1 MNLPVTCFVL
11 TLCNVILGARKFEA
25 ILWTGCRGYTDSS
38 RRAFVFHSF
47 NFHTSFLGILCGVS
61 SFGIYS
67 KQLMSVKALNFT
79 GLAANIH
86 LLLSS
91 LIKERALNAPFLAN
105 LTSSVNSAGEPY
117 RLWKE
122 NLVFQGDLR

>member
-38 RRAFVFHSF
+38 RRAFVFQSF

-67 KQLMSVKALNFT
+67 KQLKFLKALDFT
-79 GLAANIH
+79 DLANIH
-86 LLLSS
+86 LCLSS

-105 LTSSVNSAGEPY
+105 LTSSVNSAREPY

-122 NLVFQGDLR
+122 NLIFQGDLR